1 MKNILIVSIVIVLV
15 AGFLI
20 YWQASGPEAPKV
32 TNFEECVATGSPVM
46 ESFPRQCR
54 YDDMTFIEGEPSG
67 SGLVDEPV
75 DEPTGILPFKS
86 GVKGRVLLGPTCP
99 VVQYPLDP
107 KCADKPYQTTVQ
119 VIAVGS
125 PKSSTFATVESDENG
140 NYMVFLPPGE
150 FALQPVGG
158 NMLPRCETKE
168 VTIEPDVMLE
178 IDLYCDS
185 GIR

>member
-1 MKNILIVSIVIVLV
+1 MKNILIVSIVIILIV
-15 AGFLI
+15 GFVVYL
-20 YWQASGPEAPKV
+20 QTTRPEAPLV
-32 TNFEECVATGSPVM
+32 TNFAECVETGSPVM

-54 YDDMTFIEGEPSG
+54 YDDITFIEGAPSG

-75 DEPTGILPFKS
+75 DEPAGILPFKS
-86 GVKGRVLLGPTCP
+86 GVMGRVLLGPTCP

-107 KCADKPYQTTVQ
+107 KCADKPYETTVQ

-125 PKSSTFATVESDENG
+125 PKSSTFSTVGSDENG
-140 NYMVFLPPGE
+140 NYKVFLPPGE

-168 VTIEPDVMLE
+168 VTIEPGVMLE
-178 IDLYCDS
+178 IDLSCDS